1 MNRLTSNRMSIDEAA
16 KVLDCTKQFLR
27 VALQRGVY
35 DFGVAIK
42 MSGNRYTYYVN
53 RDKLMEYVRAGA

>member
-53 RDKLMEYVRAGA
+53 RDKLMNYVRG

>member
-53 RDKLMEYVRAGA
+53 RDKLMNYVMG

>member
-1 MNRLTSNRMSIDEAA
+1 MLKSNQISIDEAA

-27 VALQRGVY
+27 VALQRGAY

-42 MSGNRYTYYVN
+42 MSGNRYTYYIN
-53 RDKLMEYVRAGA
+53 RDKLMNYLRG